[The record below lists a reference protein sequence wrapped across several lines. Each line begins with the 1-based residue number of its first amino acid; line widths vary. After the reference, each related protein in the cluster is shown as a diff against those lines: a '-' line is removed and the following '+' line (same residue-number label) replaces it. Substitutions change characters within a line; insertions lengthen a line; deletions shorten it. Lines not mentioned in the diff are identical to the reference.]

1 MNHPARLLQL
11 SLALVCATAGVS
23 SARAASGEIVFDNTA
38 SPSVVGVF
46 GPSAEQVG
54 NEITLGGQARQISL
68 VSWLVDSQNYS
79 VWAGTETHIY
89 ANDGAGG
96 GPGTLLWSSGPLTN
110 YITPS
115 DLFLNVPV
123 PNVTVPD
130 TITVTSRFFD
140 ATPVALGR
148 DYGGSPTAGSLNAS
162 WAEYPPGVWTHSFG
176 PWAMQV
182 VAVPE
187 PSSVSLMLTAGTL
200 LAGLLRGRRNRG
212 DSAAVGLGHLSLP
225 SSRKPDPSH
234 FSH

>member
-1 MNHPARLLQL
+1 MNHSPRLLHF
-11 SLALVCATAGVS
+11 SVALVCAALCAS
-23 SARAASGEIVFDNTA
+23 SGRATSGEIVFDNTI

-96 GPGTLLWSSGPLTN
+96 GPGTLLWSSGPVTN

-115 DLFLNVPV
+115 DTFLSVPV
-123 PNVTVPD
+123 PNIAVPD
-130 TITVTSRFFD
+130 TITVTSQFFD
-140 ATPVALGR
+140 AVPVALGR
-148 DYGGSPTAGSLNAS
+148 DYGGSPTAGNLIGS
-162 WAEYPPGVWTHSFG
+162 WAEYPAGVWTHSFG

-187 PSSVSLMLTAGTL
+187 PSSVSLIITAGIL
-200 LAGLLRGRRNRG
+200 PAGLLRGRVPRR
-212 DSAAVGLGHLSLP
+212 DSAPIRCRV
-225 SSRKPDPSH
+225 
-234 FSH
+234 